1 MTINENK
8 YTPRKNNRI
17 GAIVLISLFIVF
29 IVWASLVP
37 LAKGVVAMGTVVVD
51 SRRQTIQHFDGGV
64 IKSIKVREGDLIQA
78 GDVLIELDD
87 TSAKGERDLVV
98 SRYMMKLSMLDRLL
112 ALQSNSEQLSF
123 RKTLT
128 ENKTFPYL
136 DELLSTQRKLF
147 DVLGTEQQGKLSILM
162 QRGRQLKEKVKGLKI
177 YQESVKL
184 QLSILE
190 TDIERLQGLVKNGLV
205 DTSMVVERQQLLAQ
219 LHGELGK
226 TLSSIFETEIA
237 TAEAKLNSI
246 QADKEWQEKL
256 AMEISE
262 TQETIIE
269 LKNQLLVSE
278 NVLERTIIKAPQ
290 SGIVFGLKY
299 YTVGGVIA
307 PANPIMDIVP
317 QSGKIV
323 VEVKIRPL
331 DIDAIQLGMLSMIRL
346 SSFSAKKTPS
356 LNAVLDHVSADAML
370 GSTANEEPYYLAR
383 LSVPESEREKLNEL
397 QVLPGMPV
405 ETYFDGGSRTLMA
418 YLTEPLFSVFR
429 KGLRE

>member
-1 MTINENK
+1 MTINVK
-8 YTPRKNNRI
+8 SYAPRKNSRM
-17 GAIVLISLFIVF
+17 GAIVLLSLFIVF
-29 IVWASLVP
+29 ILWASLVP
-37 LAKGVVAMGTVVVD
+37 IAKGVVAMGTVVVD

-64 IKSIKVREGDLIQA
+64 IKSIKVREGDVIQE

-128 ENKTFPYL
+128 ENKTFLYL
-136 DELLSTQRKLF
+136 NELLSTQRKLF
-147 DVLGTEQQGKLSILM
+147 EVLGTEQQGKLSILM
-162 QRGRQLKEKVKGLKI
+162 QRGRQLKEKIKGLKI

-190 TDIERLQGLVKNGLV
+190 TDIQRLQGLVKNGLV

-262 TQETIIE
+262 TQEAIIE

-290 SGIVFGLKY
+290 S
-299 YTVGGVIA
+299 
-307 PANPIMDIVP
+307 
-317 QSGKIV
+317 
-323 VEVKIRPL
+323 
-331 DIDAIQLGMLSMIRL
+331 LGSLNSLR
-346 SSFSAKKTPS
+346 SSF
-356 LNAVLDHVSADAML
+356 
-370 GSTANEEPYYLAR
+370 LA
-383 LSVPESEREKLNEL
+383 
-397 QVLPGMPV
+397 
-405 ETYFDGGSRTLMA
+405 
-418 YLTEPLFSVFR
+418 
-429 KGLRE
+429 